1 MFITQGRLEEVVK
14 NYIDTDIMPKASQM
28 PSVEQ
33 FLLGV
38 KMGVLKRSMPT
49 VIKNYVEKPELKLLG
64 VVTEDGINLG
74 INLDIIYESAKE
86 AMSKIGFMEY
96 GGFRFDT
103 NDIDKLYRLA
113 GGTE

>member
-64 VVTEDGINLG
+64 VVTEDGINL
-74 INLDIIYESAKE
+74 DIIYESAKE
-86 AMSKIGFMEY
+86 AMLKIGFMEY

>member
-64 VVTEDGINLG
+64 VVTEDGINL
-74 INLDIIYESAKE
+74 DIIYESAKE

>member
-33 FLLGV
+33 FILGV
-38 KMGVLKRSMPT
+38 KMGVLKRSMST
-49 VIKNYVEKPELKLLG
+49 VIKNYIEKPELKLLG
-64 VVTEDGINLG
+64 VVTEDG

>member
-14 NYIDTDIMPKASQM
+14 DYIDTDIMPKASQM

-33 FLLGV
+33 FILGV
-38 KMGVLKRSMPT
+38 KMGVLKRSMPI
-49 VIKNYVEKPELKLLG
+49 VIKNYIEKPEFKLLG
-64 VVTEDGINLG
+64 VVTEDG

>member
-28 PSVEQ
+28 SSVEQ

-49 VIKNYVEKPELKLLG
+49 VIKNYIEKPELKLLG
-64 VVTEDGINLG
+64 VVTDDG

-86 AMSKIGFMEY
+86 VMSKIGFMEY